1 MKFRLY
7 LLLYLYALMFLLAV
21 SIFQTQPGYMDAE
34 YYYANGVRLT
44 QGKGFSELFLWN
56 YLDNPK
62 MLPHPSF
69 TYWMPLSSLLAAAGM
84 ELTGW
89 VNFAGSKTGFLLLA
103 ACVSPLTARLAYA
116 LTNERWA
123 ALLAGFLAIFPGF
136 YLAYL
141 GITDTFGIAMVLGLL
156 WLWVAHHAL
165 KRSPGERAFFL
176 DGLGLGLVAGLMHLN
191 RADGLIWLGMGGLV
205 IGMVLLVKRQ
215 QRESIPFRTQFFIGV
230 IVFAIFIV
238 GYVLPMLPWF
248 WRNQITFGTL
258 FSPGSVKVLW
268 ITDYDDIYI
277 YPASQLTPARWWA
290 IGLGEIVR
298 ARLWALGQN
307 LQTALAVQGMVFLL
321 PLILV
326 GAWHLRKD
334 RRVQLGALSY
344 FLIMVLFSLVFPFPG
359 ARGGFFHSGAG
370 LQPLWWALVPVGLAV
385 WINWGEKKRG
395 WKATQARVILGVGL
409 VGLAAFYSILITW
422 PKVIG
427 NQVAKPV
434 WNQSAEEYIQLVSY
448 SEKLGI
454 SDEAIGMVNNPPGY
468 FTATGKMAIVI
479 PDGGMTDL
487 LDAAQRYYANYVF
500 IDENHPEGLAD
511 LYKNP
516 VSSLELI
523 YIGKYKNTQIF
534 RIDTNED

>member
-1 MKFRLY
+1 
-7 LLLYLYALMFLLAV
+7 
-21 SIFQTQPGYMDAE
+21 
-34 YYYANGVRLT
+34 
-44 QGKGFSELFLWN
+44 
-56 YLDNPK
+56 
-62 MLPHPSF
+62 
-69 TYWMPLSSLLAAAGM
+69 
-84 ELTGW
+84 
-89 VNFAGSKTGFLLLA
+89 
-103 ACVSPLTARLAYA
+103 
-116 LTNERWA
+116 
-123 ALLAGFLAIFPGF
+123 
-136 YLAYL
+136 
-141 GITDTFGIAMVLGLL
+141 
-156 WLWVAHHAL
+156 
-165 KRSPGERAFFL
+165 
-176 DGLGLGLVAGLMHLN
+176 
-191 RADGLIWLGMGGLV
+191 
-205 IGMVLLVKRQ
+205 
-215 QRESIPFRTQFFIGV
+215 
-230 IVFAIFIV
+230 
-238 GYVLPMLPWF
+238 
-248 WRNQITFGTL
+248 
-258 FSPGSVKVLW
+258 
-268 ITDYDDIYI
+268 
-277 YPASQLTPARWWA
+277 
-290 IGLGEIVR
+290 
-298 ARLWALGQN
+298 
-307 LQTALAVQGMVFLL
+307 
-321 PLILV
+321 
-326 GAWHLRKD
+326 
-334 RRVQLGALSY
+334 
-344 FLIMVLFSLVFPFPG
+344 MVLFSLVFPFPG

-516 VSSLELI
+516 VSSPELI